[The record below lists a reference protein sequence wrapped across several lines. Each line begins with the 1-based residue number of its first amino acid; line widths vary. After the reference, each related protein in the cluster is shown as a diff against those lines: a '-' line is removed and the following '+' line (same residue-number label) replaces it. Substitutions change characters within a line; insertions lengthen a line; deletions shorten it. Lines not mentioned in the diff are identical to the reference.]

1 MPTAQNL
8 RPVHVPCIMGSCLV
22 FQTQGVGTQTSWDSL
37 AASHGVG
44 MEAQKLPFLPFLES
58 LNQQSPCIKVSY
70 GHTSTL

>member
-1 MPTAQNL
+1 MSPASW
-8 RPVHVPCIMGSCLV
+8 GACLV

-44 MEAQKLPFLPFLES
+44 METQKLPFPPFLES
-58 LNQQSPCIKVSY
+58 LNQQSPCIKVSC